1 MNAHAEKS
9 NSLLF
14 KTSPVLGV
22 KESREIQAD
31 VPLKGSWRPVRGYL
45 QASHTWLLKS
55 DKAWGAILRWGALVS
70 QSRVGSP

>member
-22 KESREIQAD
+22 KESREIQAE
-31 VPLKGSWRPVRGYL
+31 VPLKGSWRPSKGLFAGV
-45 QASHTWLLKS
+45 SHMAFK
-55 DKAWGAILRWGALVS
+55 I
-70 QSRVGSP
+70 